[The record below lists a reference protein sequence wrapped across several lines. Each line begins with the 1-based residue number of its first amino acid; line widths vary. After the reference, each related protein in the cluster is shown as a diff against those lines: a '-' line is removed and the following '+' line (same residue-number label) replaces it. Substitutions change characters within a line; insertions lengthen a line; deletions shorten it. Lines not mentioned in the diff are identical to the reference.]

1 MARTV
6 KRSVYDDVEK
16 ERNEALWR
24 ERKKDDM
31 REYRRLCRELSKLL
45 FSGKARDKHRGFHGF
60 RSALSRQQQCI
71 VKCRIGNEI
80 SGHKRFVKEYL
91 PQENKSLVK
100 EKPELFNTAIIG
112 KDYLEQYAQAMTG
125 RHFKFIISPESPRV
139 DIPALIKTLVKR
151 MEKLTGYNFHWMA
164 AVHTDTDH
172 PHAHLLLN
180 GDDKHSKAVRFDKLF
195 ITQIMREMNRQIC
208 TELIGKRSGEEI
220 RAAILQSHKSPRYG
234 TIDES
239 IGLYEKLLEQKE
251 DAYETQV
258 RAQNDL
264 MQRRLVFLAS
274 LGLAK
279 TAGNEKTLFYLEK
292 DWKKKLKAMGRYN
305 SFLKARSE
313 LSLALPYQMEL
324 YTRETGEASGR
335 ITRLYR
341 MNDEENWNHAILIE
355 NEQLKKA
362 WYVPLYFE
370 PDKKLLNADV
380 QCALKSNQK
389 GLLVPS
395 IAVKQWNAPDI
406 R

>member
-1 MARTV
+1 
-6 KRSVYDDVEK
+6 
-16 ERNEALWR
+16 
-24 ERKKDDM
+24 
-31 REYRRLCRELSKLL
+31 
-45 FSGKARDKHRGFHGF
+45 
-60 RSALSRQQQCI
+60 
-71 VKCRIGNEI
+71 
-80 SGHKRFVKEYL
+80 
-91 PQENKSLVK
+91 
-100 EKPELFNTAIIG
+100 
-112 KDYLEQYAQAMTG
+112 
-125 RHFKFIISPESPRV
+125 
-139 DIPALIKTLVKR
+139 
-151 MEKLTGYNFHWMA
+151 
-164 AVHTDTDH
+164 
-172 PHAHLLLN
+172 
-180 GDDKHSKAVRFDKLF
+180 
-195 ITQIMREMNRQIC
+195 MREMNRQIC

-220 RAAILQSHKSPRYG
+220 RASLSQTHKSYRYCYIDETIRLYETALKHDDEAYG
-234 TIDES
+234 TQISARD
-239 IGLYEKLLEQKE
+239 
-251 DAYETQV
+251 
-258 RAQNDL
+258 DL

-279 TAGNEKTLFYLEK
+279 KARDKKRLFYLEK
-292 DWKKKLKAMGRYN
+292 GWKTKLKAMGRYN

-355 NEQLKKA
+355 NKQLQKA

-395 IAVKQWNAPDI
+395 IAVKQWNAQDI